1 MLYWLALVIPSLIM
15 TVVCYVTNPLVLLFA
30 DEDGELHG
38 FWRLW
43 QTWDNSCN
51 PSDLMTCAPKCILFD
66 WKAHYTEIEESLDLT
81 DTTLMC
87 RRRWRT
93 PCYNPVFTTSERF
106 KRYLCRCYWLTRN
119 SCYGWAFYVFGIVPS
134 SNTFIVTEKDG
145 VKDVREVGGNWA
157 NRAWEHKNDS
167 AIFRIG
173 KHELHWKT
181 FLGWKLKEDAAAPT
195 RAMIAN
201 RIAFAVEKVE
211 TDE

>member
-1 MLYWLALVIPSLIM
+1 MLYWFALVIPSLIM
-15 TVVCYVTNPLVLLFA
+15 TAVCYITNPLVVLFA

-51 PSDLMTCAPKCILFD
+51 PSDLKSVAPKCILFD
-66 WKAHYTEIEESLDLT
+66 WDAHYTEYVEPVDPV
-81 DTTLMC
+81 DTTLAD
-87 RRRWRT
+87 RKRWRT
-93 PCYNPVFTTSERF
+93 PCHNTSFTAKERF

-134 SNTFIVTEKDG
+134 SKVIITRNENG
-145 VKDVREVGGNWA
+145 VLDMREEGGNWA

-167 AIFRIG
+167 KIFRIG
-173 KHELHWKT
+173 KYELHWKT
-181 FLGWKLKEDAAAPT
+181 FLGWKLKEDVQTPA

-201 RIAFAVEKVE
+201 RIAFAIETVE
-211 TDE
+211 